1 MKRIAMGIISSLIIF
16 LCACGGPKYSVRNL
30 PTNFVEM
37 GNGGGFTGAYTYY
50 KIASNGQVFTSK
62 SGDTAYAEYGV
73 IAKKTA
79 KNAFKIL
86 GKMKDKSISKPG
98 NLNYF
103 IFRAEGD
110 SMTSWLWS
118 DDKTPS
124 EEILTIYTA
133 LNEAIS
139 ALPASNK

>member
-1 MKRIAMGIISSLIIF
+1 MNRIALGIVPNLVVF
-16 LCACGGPKYSVRNL
+16 LCACAGPKYSVSNL

-37 GNGGGFTGAYTYY
+37 GNGGGFTGVYTYY
-50 KIASNGQVFTSK
+50 KVASNGQVFKSK
-62 SGDTAYAEYGV
+62 SGDTAYAEYGT

-79 KNAFKIL
+79 KNAFKTL
-86 GKMKDKSISKPG
+86 GEIKDKSISKPG

-118 DDKTPS
+118 DDKKPS
-124 EEILTIYTA
+124 EDVSTIYTS

-139 ALPASNK
+139 VVSASNK

>member
-1 MKRIAMGIISSLIIF
+1 
-16 LCACGGPKYSVRNL
+16 
-30 PTNFVEM
+30 M
-37 GNGGGFTGAYTYY
+37 GNGGGFTGEYIYY

-62 SGDTAYAEYGV
+62 SGDTAYAEYGA
-73 IAKKTA
+73 IPKKTA

-86 GKMKDKSISKPG
+86 GEMKDKSISKPG

-118 DDKTPS
+118 DDKMPS
-124 EEILTIYTA
+124 EEISTIYTA

>member
-1 MKRIAMGIISSLIIF
+1 MKRIALGIISSLIIF

-30 PTNFVEM
+30 PINFVEM
-37 GNGGGFTGAYTYY
+37 GNGGGFTGEYIYY

-62 SGDTAYAEYGV
+62 SGDTAYAEYGA
-73 IAKKTA
+73 IPKKTA
-79 KNAFKIL
+79 KNAFKTL
-86 GKMKDKSISKPG
+86 GDMKDKRISMPG

-118 DDKTPS
+118 DDKKPS
-124 EEILTIYTA
+124 EEISDIYSS

-139 ALPASNK
+139 AISSLNK